1 MNYRKD
7 KYKVTKDGNVY
18 SETLKKNLKLSEN
31 SCGYYQVFLLCD
43 DGKYRWFRV
52 HRLVAETFIPNP
64 NNLLEV
70 NHIDEN
76 KHNNNVDNLEWCDR
90 KYNINYGLR
99 TAKYR
104 VKKKIVFKE
113 NKEVYQFDK
122 DCNLINIFPSLK
134 EAAEI
139 SNYDKRGI
147 CKCCMG
153 VLKTYQNYVWKY
165 V

>member
-1 MNYRKD
+1 MPSKLED
-7 KYKVTKDGNVY
+7 KLNG
-18 SETLKKNLKLSEN
+18 
-31 SCGYYQVFLLCD
+31 
-43 DGKYRWFRV
+43 V
-52 HRLVAETFIPNP
+52 H
-64 NNLLEV
+64 
-70 NHIDEN
+70 
-76 KHNNNVDNLEWCDR
+76 VDNIADF
-90 KYNINYGLR
+90 
-99 TAKYR
+99 
-104 VKKKIVFKE
+104 FKE